1 MATATGLMEMAAISA
16 VSLFFATP
24 LAPLIDST
32 FLQPVWH
39 LPVAPP
45 PAVKLYPA
53 SVQMPW
59 FWSTQRKA
67 LTALPPPQPRLP
79 STELQSTVHAGSCFE
94 EP

>member
-24 LAPLIDST
+24 LAPLIDNT

-45 PAVKLYPA
+45 PTMKL
-53 SVQMPW
+53 
-59 FWSTQRKA
+59 
-67 LTALPPPQPRLP
+67 
-79 STELQSTVHAGSCFE
+79 
-94 EP
+94 